1 VIQTRCSCFACTY
14 IYLLYMQKLYT
25 CTCTYIKKKKTYTY
39 ASGCTRCL
47 VWPSTTPC
55 LDLLVL
61 YKKEK
66 NIYLCVWVYE
76 MPCLAKYHSLSRSTS
91 AIHAMELLKV
101 RCASVTMHARFVSS
115 SVSRILVV
123 CMYEEEDTCQVI

>member
-1 VIQTRCSCFACTY
+1 MFLFCMY
-14 IYLLYMQKLYT
+14 IYISVIHAKVVYMHM
-25 CTCTYIKKKKTYTY
+25 YI
-39 ASGCTRCL
+39 
-47 VWPSTTPC
+47 
-55 LDLLVL
+55 

-91 AIHAMELLKV
+91 AIHDMELWKV
-101 RCASVTMHARFVSS
+101 RCARVTMHARFVSS